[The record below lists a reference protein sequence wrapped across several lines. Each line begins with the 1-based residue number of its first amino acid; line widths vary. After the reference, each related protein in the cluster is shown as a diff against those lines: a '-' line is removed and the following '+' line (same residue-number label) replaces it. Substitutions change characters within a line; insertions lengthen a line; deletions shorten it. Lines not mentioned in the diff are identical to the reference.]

1 MVCVLLQ
8 ITLLNVTFF
17 IFMYCDMYN
26 LSLFILT
33 IIQDLIRQY
42 YHTDE

>member
-1 MVCVLLQ
+1 MLCVLLQ
-8 ITLLNVTFF
+8 ITLLNVF

-42 YHTDE
+42 YHTDK